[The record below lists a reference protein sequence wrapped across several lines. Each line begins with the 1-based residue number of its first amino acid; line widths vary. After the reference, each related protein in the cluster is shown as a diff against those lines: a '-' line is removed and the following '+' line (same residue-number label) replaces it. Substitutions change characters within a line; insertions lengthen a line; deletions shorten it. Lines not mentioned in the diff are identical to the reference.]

1 MWIESS
7 LVGDMIEIIVRDNG
21 AGIKPENLHRIFEMK
36 WSTKS
41 HGMGFGLYWAKD
53 YVEGVGGN
61 IEVDSVWGQ
70 GTIFYIRVPAI
81 TE

>member
-1 MWIESS
+1 
-7 LVGDMIEIIVRDNG
+7 
-21 AGIKPENLHRIFEMK
+21 
-36 WSTKS
+36 
-41 HGMGFGLYWAKD
+41 MGFGLYWAKD
-53 YVEGVGGN
+53 YVEGIGGN